1 MYSLKSNTER
11 YWFNSSQ
18 FFEEL
23 LTISGCFELKR
34 LYTKHTLYIEH
45 KYNTYLNI
53 HYRNK
58 MRKYKSTKLGGIYIF
73 LQQKT

>member
-1 MYSLKSNTER
+1 MDSLKSNTER

-23 LTISGCFELKR
+23 LIISGCFEPKSLH
-34 LYTKHTLYIEH
+34 TKHTLYIGH
-45 KYNTYLNI
+45 KYNIYLNI

-58 MRKYKSTKLGGIYIF
+58 MRKYKSIK
-73 LQQKT
+73 